1 MDPIFPAPVPSPP
14 PSQPASLSKRQSA
27 SSHRPSAS
35 VSSTRNESTTRDSS
49 WAVWFLSQ
57 VGLRLPFPIPPLPE
71 KWDSDF
77 DLAPDEYIRN
87 SQRARDYLVQERMT
101 DPNFRP
107 PSDQKRN
114 LFRTKKQK
122 EEVENADNWTFTI
135 SEVASAFDS
144 LLSVE
149 GSLEPVGV
157 AVAMLGHAKGT
168 SLNELWG
175 HLTVERSSDKK
186 KQASQWKRRSTIDI
200 ALLDSPDMIWLDTIM
215 NKGEIEYVRLL
226 CKHTSSKAVLD
237 RAFGLALAKN
247 WTPAMTLLLRFGSEA
262 TAFQESIREHIG
274 NNDTTLARLLLSVPK
289 SMTTAAWLE
298 CLTPQPGRP
307 PITPDILLMCLSTR
321 PELACEALFIQA
333 LQNHSLE
340 ASAIVLAYAGPRQ
353 KFETAGRMF
362 ARQFVSGIR
371 DNDIKLKFFTI
382 LSHAGIMVDSLAYR
396 RELMNS
402 VMARNMAMIK
412 VLVDSGINIDCRPE
426 SALQLAVGRLDFDIM
441 DLLKHGTMDMPN
453 ASHALDYLPAK
464 ATELDVIRF
473 IHIFGHRGLTGKHLD
488 AKLVYAVH
496 DNQKELISLLLKQG
510 VSVEFRNGA
519 ALREALERNYLDI
532 FNLLIEQ
539 NCAPAVLSNVLPTA
553 LDVEPSATRLQVV
566 ETLLRKG
573 VPLEVLI
580 GPLII
585 LVSGNEEPDFELI
598 QLLLDK
604 RAPVDLYD
612 NPGLNPVLI
621 ATKRGHIILLKL
633 LMDAGPRQQ
642 TLSTAVLVAFET
654 SETCGY
660 DTADA
665 MIRLLLNA
673 GAKGPEVNT
682 ALARAVQGGYL
693 DLVRLLLDHGA
704 SPAQS
709 DGMSYQN
716 AIQTGNYELLEILCS
731 RAPPRNPTL
740 VSLIE
745 TAVNPKWYELR
756 TLKLLLGCTTAAS
769 AVVNVLWNTVKM
781 DEKLNNHPNLSEIVK
796 IFLDNHLDINA
807 AKGSVLSLV
816 IQANDIDLLKDL
828 LTTRLTST
836 SLCAAFSQASYI
848 KNRTV
853 KFDIWKTLLKKAH
866 CSEIG
871 QSEALIQETLF
882 ALNSDDLDGLRLLL
896 RYKASPGQGD
906 GTALQSAVTG
916 GSIEIVQL
924 LLLGPVG
931 TAVLGKALL
940 AAAASS
946 NPPETRTSIMKLL
959 LTQKG
964 KEVPPEDLSKA
975 LTRSIMK
982 HPEDSDLPEL
992 LLSHGAE
999 VDTAV
1004 VEGMMTVASEDLFKF
1019 LFCTVLS
1026 PKVVFDSFELA
1037 RNTKMDSDRRYWVYD
1052 AILRQGDVSREKLS
1066 EALIDS
1072 IRTDPRSL
1080 DIPKLILSHGAQVG
1094 HRHGAAFKVAS
1105 QSGNSSLIK
1114 LLSQYLVSGVDDS
1127 TANLAFDHVVKDA
1140 TIRGEARFNIYSS
1153 LLQCNISQAS
1163 MYKALAQALKRKC
1176 PEPNIVYLLL
1186 DNGVDPNE
1194 NGGACFQV
1202 ASTVGNHA
1210 VFRAM
1215 CKHADAAVVL
1225 PKLLDTVVD
1234 ATSAVMLFRT
1244 CLVESKGTITQE
1256 DFLVKCMRKFPSSG
1270 ELMELVLQHGAP
1282 VSGLVECTVG
1292 SEWGPEQCCL
1302 LIWALVS
1309 QPGISNDVLARLVE
1323 QSDAGITSFI
1333 TPESKISA
1341 AFLCLLDPKRTPVL
1355 EALIRRSAREASNM
1369 LESTI
1374 AGSTLMKLAPY
1385 VRSSKDEIMP
1395 PFDEADEIPLRLASL
1410 YLVNFEAYQV
1420 LETGL
1425 SSNDGTLHL
1434 AALLALPKF
1443 VGWLLQ
1449 WHDPNH
1455 GSDDYGAMTPLA
1467 LACSSQPDPWFEAAI
1482 SDVSWKSRLV
1492 ETMRLLVPKT
1502 DRFWRHRER
1511 LVLHIAMENGYD
1523 TTDALLKGM
1532 EGALEAQARGKTK
1545 HLYTDKAGQEYLP
1558 VEYLQTF
1565 IEAEEGDMLQLK
1577 GCLGRY
1583 GLS

>member
-35 VSSTRNESTTRDSS
+35 VSSTRNDSTARDST

-122 EEVENADNWTFTI
+122 EEVDNVDNWTFTI

-149 GSLEPVGV
+149 GSLEPVG
-157 AVAMLGHAKGT
+157 
-168 SLNELWG
+168 
-175 HLTVERSSDKK
+175 
-186 KQASQWKRRSTIDI
+186 ASQWKRRSTIDI
-200 ALLDSPDMIWLDTIM
+200 ALLDSPDMVWLDTIM

-298 CLTPQPGRP
+298 CLTPQPGKP
-307 PITPDILLMCLSTR
+307 SITPDILLMCLSTR

-353 KFETAGRMF
+353 KFETAGTMF

-371 DNDIKLKFFTI
+371 DNGIKLKFFTI

-396 RELMNS
+396 QELMNS

-426 SALQLAVGRLDFDIM
+426 SALQLAVGRLDFDAM

-488 AKLVYAVH
+488 AKLVYA
-496 DNQKELISLLLKQG
+496 G

-519 ALREALERNYLDI
+519 ALREALERNYLDV
-532 FNLLIEQ
+532 FNILIEQ

-553 LDVEPSATRLQVV
+553 LDVEPSTTRLQVV

-585 LVSGNEEPDFELI
+585 LVSGDEEPDFELI

-654 SETCGY
+654 SESCGY

-682 ALARAVQGGYL
+682 TLARAVQGGHL
-693 DLVRLLLDHGA
+693 ELVRLLLDHGA

-716 AIQTGNYELLEILCS
+716 AIQTGNYDLLETLCS

-740 VSLIE
+740 VSLID

-756 TLKLLLGCTTAAS
+756 TLKLLLGCTTTAS
-769 AVVNVLWNTVKM
+769 AVINVLWNTVKM
-781 DEKLNNHPNLSEIVK
+781 DEKLNSHPNLSEIVN
-796 IFLDNHLDINA
+796 IFLENHLDINA
-807 AKGSVLSLV
+807 AKGS
-816 IQANDIDLLKDL
+816 
-828 LTTRLTST
+828 RLTST

-853 KFDIWKTLLKKAH
+853 KFDIWKTLLKKAS

-896 RYKASPGQGD
+896 RYKASPDQGD

-964 KEVPPEDLSKA
+964 KAVPPEDLSKA

-982 HPEDSDLPEL
+982 HPDDIELPEL

-1019 LFCTVLS
+1019 LFSTVLS
-1026 PKVVFDSFELA
+1026 LKVVFDSFELA
-1037 RNTKMDSDRRYWVYD
+1037 RNTKMDSDRRYW
-1052 AILRQGDVSREKLS
+1052 EKLS

-1194 NGGACFQV
+1194 NGGVCFQV

-1234 ATSAVMLFRT
+1234 ATAAVMLFRT

-1256 DFLVKCMRKFPSSG
+1256 DFLLKCMRKFPSSG

-1323 QSDAGITSFI
+1323 QSDAGITSFH
-1333 TPESKISA
+1333 TPESKITA

-1355 EALIRRSAREASNM
+1355 EALIRRSAREASNI

-1374 AGSTLMKLAPY
+1374 SGSTLMKLAPY
-1385 VRSSKDEIMP
+1385 TRSSKEEIMP

-1434 AALLALPKF
+1434 AALLALPDF

-1467 LACSSQPDPWFEAAI
+1467 LACSSQPDPWFEAATG
-1482 SDVSWKSRLV
+1482 DASWKSRLV
-1492 ETMRLLVPKT
+1492 ETMKLLVPKT

-1523 TTDALLKGM
+1523 TTDALLRGM
-1532 EGALEAQARGKTK
+1532 EDTLEAQARGKTK